1 MSKQQLLLIEDV
13 DGLGRK
19 GEVVSGAK
27 PGFVRNFLLPSKK
40 AVVADLRTLRM
51 QERLQSERAQ
61 QAVIDKK
68 AAEEVAKKIEDKV
81 ISIEVKVDQT
91 GHMYGSVTA
100 KDIVKILDEN
110 AITVERKM
118 VILPLPI
125 KKLGTYKVPLRLN
138 EGVEASFSLNV
149 KGENVPEVV
158 EVVQEEQVTP
168 EVEDEAPTEES

>member
-27 PGFVRNFLLPSKK
+27 PGFVRNYLLPCKK

-51 QERLQSERAQ
+51 QERLQEERAK

-68 AAEEVAKKIEDKV
+68 ASEEIAKKIENKV
-81 ISIEVKVDQT
+81 ISIEVKVDQS

-100 KDIVKILDEN
+100 KDVVSILDEN

-118 VILPLPI
+118 VLLPTPI
-125 KKLGTYKVPLRLN
+125 KKLGTYNVPLRLN
-138 EGVEASFSLNV
+138 EGVETSFNLNV
-149 KGENVPEVV
+149 KGENLPEAP
-158 EVVQEEQVTP
+158 VVQEKPPAPDAT
-168 EVEDEAPTEES
+168 DEAITEET